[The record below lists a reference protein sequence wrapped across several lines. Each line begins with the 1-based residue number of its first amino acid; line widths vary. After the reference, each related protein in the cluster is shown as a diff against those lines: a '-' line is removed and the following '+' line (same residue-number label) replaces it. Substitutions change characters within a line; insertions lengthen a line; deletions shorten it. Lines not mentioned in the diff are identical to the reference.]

1 MKRLFNISYLLESLI
16 VSIMLGWIIPLIYIF
31 RTFFNNEPINRQNVI
46 DGIVFSFT
54 VTFCI
59 YYINV
64 QVVKK
69 FHKIEKKFRSQ
80 FNRLF
85 IEMALTIAISI
96 IVMTIVFKL
105 YAFITG
111 FQSRSEK
118 AELYNNIIIAII
130 VNIIAVSII
139 EMLFFINK
147 WKKSIIETEQ
157 LKRQNVEIQY
167 AALTSQVNPHFLFNS
182 LNALNSLIQNDPAK
196 ALIFNREFAKI
207 YRYVLDSKDKLVV
220 TLQDELTFL
229 NSYLY
234 LQKIRFDTALQYQI
248 DINYNCMEYYLP
260 PLSLQLLVENSIKH
274 NEISEEKP
282 LKIKIS
288 GEGME
293 MTIIN
298 NYQPIE
304 GGGRSGGIGI
314 KNLIERYSHYTDLI
328 PEFKIENNQY
338 IARIPLLKDE

>member
-1 MKRLFNISYLLESLI
+1 MLKHSKFRYFLEALL
-16 VSIMLGWIIPLIYIF
+16 VSIAMAIIIPGIYLIRAYNLDLP
-31 RTFFNNEPINRQNVI
+31 TDRQNIITGV
-46 DGIVFSFT
+46 VFSFT

-59 YYINV
+59 YFVNIGIVN
-64 QVVKK
+64 
-69 FHKIEKKFRSQ
+69 KIQKAEKRFKSQ
-80 FNRLF
+80 ISRIIF
-85 IEMALTIAISI
+85 EMLLTIIISS
-96 IVMTIVFKL
+96 IVMYIVLTIHMKILGIENDLKHYTF
-105 YAFITG
+105 YD
-111 FQSRSEK
+111 
-118 AELYNNIIIAII
+118 NIIIAII
-130 VNIIAVSII
+130 VNIIAVSIT
-139 EMLFFINK
+139 ELVFFINK
-147 WKKSIIETEQ
+147 WKKSLVEAEQ
-157 LKRQNVEIQY
+157 LKRQNIEIQY

-182 LNALNSLIQNDPAK
+182 LNALNSLIQTDPAK

-220 TLQDELTFL
+220 TLQEELNFL

-248 DINYNCMEYYLP
+248 EINYNCIDYYLP

-282 LKIKIS
+282 LHIKIT

-293 MTIIN
+293 LTIIN

-304 GGGRSGGIGI
+304 AGNRSGGIGL
-314 KNLIERYSHYTDLI
+314 KNLIERYSHYTDI
-328 PEFKIENNQY
+328 EPVFKIENMEY

>member
-1 MKRLFNISYLLESLI
+1 MKMLFKLNYFFESLI
-16 VSIMLGWIIPLIYIF
+16 VSILVGWIIPLIYILGA
-31 RTFFNNEPINRQNVI
+31 FFNNQPIDKQNVI
-46 DGIVFSFT
+46 DGVVFSFS

-59 YYINV
+59 YYINI
-64 QVVKK
+64 QIVKK
-69 FHKIEKKFRSQ
+69 IQKNEKKFYSQ
-80 FNRLF
+80 FSRLF
-85 IEMALTIAISI
+85 FELALTIIISI
-96 IVMTIVFKL
+96 IVMTIVFKVYL
-105 YAFITG
+105 LITN
-111 FQSRSEK
+111 FQAASK
-118 AELYNNIIIAII
+118 NVALYNNIIIAII
-130 VNIIAVSII
+130 VNLIAVSII

-147 WKKSIIETEQ
+147 WKKSIIEAEQ

-167 AALTSQVNPHFLFNS
+167 AALASQVNPHFLFNS

-234 LQKIRFDTALQYQI
+234 LQKIRFDKALQSQI
-248 DINYNCMEYYLP
+248 EINYNCMDYYLP

-293 MTIIN
+293 LKVVN
-298 NYQPIE
+298 NYQPLE
-304 GGGRSGGIGI
+304 GASRCGGIGI
-314 KNLIERYSHYTDLI
+314 KNLIERYSHYTDII
-328 PEFKIENNQY
+328 PEFKIENNEY